1 MRVRRGAP
9 VKPHP
14 PRPPSRRALC
24 CVGPREEV
32 PDELAEQALAPLDK
46 RHESYPWDVQW
57 PINEADK
64 VSEATRNDLARVSSI
79 VATTEE
85 AVNLQQRP
93 LHPDMVV
100 KEVVEW

>member
-1 MRVRRGAP
+1 M
-9 VKPHP
+9 HP
-14 PRPPSRRALC
+14 THWLIST
-24 CVGPREEV
+24 
-32 PDELAEQALAPLDK
+32 Q
-46 RHESYPWDVQW
+46 VQW
-57 PINEADK
+57 PPDAADK

>member
-1 MRVRRGAP
+1 MSALGSTMRRVAM
-9 VKPHP
+9 
-14 PRPPSRRALC
+14 
-24 CVGPREEV
+24 
-32 PDELAEQALAPLDK
+32 
-46 RHESYPWDVQW
+46 
-57 PINEADK
+57 
-64 VSEATRNDLARVSSI
+64 DLARVSSI

>member
-1 MRVRRGAP
+1 MTDPPPPP
-9 VKPHP
+9 V
-14 PRPPSRRALC
+14 
-24 CVGPREEV
+24 
-32 PDELAEQALAPLDK
+32 QALAPLDK

>member
-1 MRVRRGAP
+1 MP
-9 VKPHP
+9 V
-14 PRPPSRRALC
+14 
-24 CVGPREEV
+24 
-32 PDELAEQALAPLDK
+32 QALAPLDK

-57 PINEADK
+57 PPDAADK